1 MPRKK
6 KEEAPSFRAS
16 VGEQIQG
23 QLRGGLRK
31 VSDDEVI
38 LSPFVDILERDDGYT
53 LTYQVPGLQK
63 DDLVVKVVG
72 EELIVEQRRP
82 EKKPAKPKKKEIVLE
97 EIEKGRFHRSFTV
110 TDDLNL
116 ESLRATLVNGI
127 LTVEVAKL
135 TGE

>member
-1 MPRKK
+1 M
-6 KEEAPSFRAS
+6 
-16 VGEQIQG
+16 
-23 QLRGGLRK
+23 
-31 VSDDEVI
+31 
-38 LSPFVDILERDDGYT
+38 
-53 LTYQVPGLQK
+53 
-63 DDLVVKVVG
+63 
-72 EELIVEQRRP
+72 
-82 EKKPAKPKKKEIVLE
+82 LE

>member
-63 DDLVVKVVG
+63 EDLVVKVVG

-82 EKKPAKPKKKEIVLE
+82 
-97 EIEKGRFHRSFTV
+97 
-110 TDDLNL
+110 
-116 ESLRATLVNGI
+116 
-127 LTVEVAKL
+127 
-135 TGE
+135 